1 MTRLVIFIV
10 FYLYNIEKIQGWVLG
25 YDLNKK
31 LVIAISSRALFN
43 LEEENKIFEEKGLD
57 DYYKYQIENEDSL
70 IQKGTGFRLVNNLLK
85 INDDFPND
93 KQVEVIIMSRNN
105 SATSLRITK
114 SIEKYNLDIQRSAW
128 TGGNDIAKYL
138 KPFKVDLF
146 LSANEIDVQNA
157 INEGIA
163 SARILSYDD
172 YEDETSTQVKIA
184 FDGDAVLF
192 SEESEVIYKTQGL
205 EAFLEN
211 ETQNAKNALKGGP
224 FAQLLRVISNIQG
237 KYPEEQTPIRTAL
250 ITARNSPAHERV
262 IRTLSQWGVR
272 LDEAFFLGGV
282 DKHEVVKAFGADI
295 FFDDQ
300 DVHLESTSKKT
311 PSAKVPY
318 KEESILNRI

>member
-1 MTRLVIFIV
+1 MANLS
-10 FYLYNIEKIQGWVLG
+10 NIKIKGLLLG

-43 LEEENKIFEEKGLD
+43 LEDENKIFEEKGLD
-57 DYYKYQIENEDSL
+57 EYYKYQIENENL
-70 IQKGTGFRLVNNLLK
+70 LPKKGTGFRLVKNLLR

-114 SIEKYNLDIQRSAW
+114 SIEKYKLDIQRSAW
-128 TGGNDIAKYL
+128 SGGDDISKYL

-146 LSANEIDVQNA
+146 LSANEQDVQNA

-163 SARILSYDD
+163 AARILP
-172 YEDETSTQVKIA
+172 YEESEYEYSNQVKIA

-192 SEESEVIYKTQGL
+192 SEESEIIYKTQGL
-205 EAFLEN
+205 EAFLAYEK
-211 ETQNAKNALKGGP
+211 QNASNAMNYGP
-224 FAQLLRVISNIQG
+224 FAQLLKVISNIQA
-237 KYPEEQTPIRTAL
+237 KYPHEQTPIRTAL

-262 IRTLSQWGVR
+262 IRTLSAWNVR

-282 DKHEVVKAFGADI
+282 DKYEVVKAFGADI

-300 DVHLESTSKKT
+300 DVH
-311 PSAKVPY
+311 
-318 KEESILNRI
+318 

>member
-1 MTRLVIFIV
+1 M
-10 FYLYNIEKIQGWVLG
+10 G

-43 LEEENKIFEEKGLD
+43 LEDENKIFEEKGLD
-57 DYYKYQIENEDSL
+57 DYYKYQIENED
-70 IQKGTGFRLVNNLLK
+70 IQIAQGTGFRLVNNLLK
-85 INDDFPND
+85 INEDFPED

-114 SIEKYNLDIQRSAW
+114 SIQKYNLDIQRSAW

-146 LSANEIDVQNA
+146 LSANEDDVQNA

-163 SARILSYDD
+163 SARILP
-172 YEDETSTQVKIA
+172 YENANNEFSNQVKIA

-205 EAFLEN
+205 EAFLEHEKKN
-211 ETQNAKNALKGGP
+211 VTNAMKDGP
-224 FAQLLRVISNIQG
+224 FAQLLRVISNIQA
-237 KYPEEQTPIRTAL
+237 KYPQEQTPIRTAL

-262 IRTLSQWGVR
+262 IRTLSDWNVR

-282 DKHEVVKAFGADI
+282 DKYEVVKAFGADI

-300 DVHLESTSKKT
+300 DVHLETTSKQT
-311 PSAKVPY
+311 PSAKVLY
-318 KEESILNRI
+318 RQESILNRI

>member
-1 MTRLVIFIV
+1 LI
-10 FYLYNIEKIQGWVLG
+10 LG

-43 LEEENKIFEEKGLD
+43 LEDENKIFEEKGLD
-57 DYYKYQIENEDSL
+57 EYYKYQIENEDL
-70 IQKGTGFRLVNNLLK
+70 LPKRGTGFRLVKNLLR
-85 INDDFPND
+85 INEDFPDD

-114 SIEKYNLDIQRSAW
+114 SIEKYKLDIQRSAW
-128 TGGNDIAKYL
+128 SGGNDISKYL

-146 LSANEIDVQNA
+146 LSANEQDVQNA

-163 SARILSYDD
+163 AARILPYDEL
-172 YEDETSTQVKIA
+172 EDENSNQVKIA

-192 SEESEVIYKTQGL
+192 SEESEIIYKKHGL
-205 EAFLEN
+205 EAFLVYEK
-211 ETQNAKNALKGGP
+211 QNASNAMQSGP
-224 FAQLLRVISNIQG
+224 FAQLLKLISNIQA
-237 KYPEEQTPIRTAL
+237 KYPQEQTPIRTAL

-262 IRTLSQWGVR
+262 IRTLAQWNVR

-282 DKHEVVKAFGADI
+282 DKYEVVKAFGADI

-300 DVHLESTSKKT
+300 DVHLESTSKIA

-318 KEESILNRI
+318 KKGSELNNINK

>member
-1 MTRLVIFIV
+1 
-10 FYLYNIEKIQGWVLG
+10 LG
-25 YDLNKK
+25 YDLEKK

-43 LEEENKIFEEKGLD
+43 LEDENKIFEDKGVD
-57 DYYKYQIENEDSL
+57 EYYKHQIENEDVL
-70 IQKGTGFRLVNNLLK
+70 IDKGTGFRLVKNLLR

-105 SATSLRITK
+105 AATSLRITK
-114 SIEKYNLDIQRSAW
+114 SIEKYELDIARSAW
-128 TGGNDIAKYL
+128 SGGNDISKYL

-146 LSANEIDVQNA
+146 LSANETDVQNA

-163 SARILSYDD
+163 AARILPYV
-172 YEDETSTQVKIA
+172 ENFNEITNQVKIA

-192 SEESEVIYKTQGL
+192 SEESEIIYKTQGL
-205 EAFLEN
+205 EAFLEY
-211 ETQNAKNALKGGP
+211 EKENANNAMQSGP
-224 FAQLLRVISNIQG
+224 FAQLLRVISNIQS

-262 IRTLSQWGVR
+262 IRTLNQWDVR
-272 LDEAFFLGGV
+272 LDESFFLGGV
-282 DKHEVVKAFGADI
+282 DKYEVVKAFGADI

-300 DVHLESTSKKT
+300 DVHLETTSKTT

-318 KEESILNRI
+318 PEESMLNRI